1 MKVVFFIVQLQEFF
15 LLAKTF
21 SQFFLLT
28 NLTMVFCVLEVGF
41 PIRWHASISL
51 GSTCTSMSDKTDM
64 TVLSKLLSGT
74 FSGIPLKTTLFRLP
88 YWAKSLWFDSSMATL
103 FSSFSHFSFS
113 LAFSSYKFLITMS
126 FRLMI
131 SFFRPFSCSE
141 LWIFLIYL
149 VNLDSSQ
156 HSFFVSGVISMG
168 HNKNSNIS

>member
-103 FSSFSHFSFS
+103 FSSFSHFFFQPSIFI
-113 LAFSSYKFLITMS
+113 LQIFDYYVLQIDDLIFQTVNA
-126 FRLMI
+126 LKYG
-131 SFFRPFSCSE
+131 FF
-141 LWIFLIYL
+141 
-149 VNLDSSQ
+149 
-156 HSFFVSGVISMG
+156 
-168 HNKNSNIS
+168 

>member
-1 MKVVFFIVQLQEFF
+1 MHEWDHYASTFYSWRQCSHSWLFGIKLVPAWNLCFSLFNFKSFF

-21 SQFFLLT
+21 SQFFMLT

-41 PIRWHASISL
+41 PIRRHTSISL
-51 GSTCTSMSDKTDM
+51 GSTCTSMSSKTDM

-113 LAFSSYKFLITMS
+113 LAFNPANFWLLCPSDWWSHLS
-126 FRLMI
+126 D
-131 SFFRPFSCSE
+131 C
-141 LWIFLIYL
+141 
-149 VNLDSSQ
+149 
-156 HSFFVSGVISMG
+156 
-168 HNKNSNIS
+168 